1 MTVVEVLL
9 LSVLEGLTEFLPV
22 SSTGHLLLTETALGI
37 DKTPF
42 VKSFTIAIQLGA
54 IIAVLL
60 RHGKRFLVEPA
71 VLTRVGVAFV
81 PTALLGFALYNV
93 VKGDLMQS
101 TDVMLWSLGVG
112 GAVLVLFEWLHG
124 EKPNA
129 TEGIAA
135 MPHWQAGLIGIFQ
148 AFAMVPGVSRSAAT
162 VVGGLT
168 LGLKRRT
175 LVEFSFLL
183 AVPTMAAATGYDLL
197 KTAGSF
203 TGDEVGLLLLGFAG
217 ALVTALLAM
226 ELFLQVVK
234 NFTLAGFGWYRI
246 IAALVFWRLL
256 Q

>member
-37 DKTPF
+37 EKTAF

-54 IIAVLL
+54 IAAVLL
-60 RHGKRFLVEPA
+60 RHGKRFFVEPA
-71 VLTRVGVAFV
+71 VLTRVAVAFV
-81 PTALLGFALYNV
+81 PTALLGFVFYKIIKEVLL
-93 VKGDLMQS
+93 DSPELI
-101 TDVMLWSLGVG
+101 LWSLGIG
-112 GAVLVLFEWLHG
+112 GAILILFEWLHG

-135 MPHWQAGLIGIFQ
+135 MPYWQAGVIGVFQ
-148 AFAMVPGVSRSAAT
+148 ALAMVPGVSRSAAT

-197 KTAGSF
+197 KTAGTF
-203 TGDEVGLLLLGFAG
+203 TSDELGLLLLGFAG

-226 ELFLQVVK
+226 ELFLQLVK
-234 NFTLAGFGWYRI
+234 NYTLAGFGWYRI
-246 IAALVFWRLL
+246 VAALIFWRML